1 MYGIQDAIAKLGL
14 SEDASDSFAR
24 YIIFYMAQMRASKDF
39 ENASDNVN
47 SLKNVL
53 KATQELIEALRSV
66 SGHPALRASFDIA
79 VEDDA
84 TTIA

>member
-1 MYGIQDAIAKLGL
+1 MSLVDQAKQCAIQEAIARL
-14 SEDASDSFAR
+14 SLPEEDFDNFAR

-53 KATQELIEALRSV
+53 RAAHELIEALRSV
-66 SGHPALRASFDIA
+66 SGHPALR
-79 VEDDA
+79 E
-84 TTIA
+84 